1 MNFLELVKTRQ
12 SVRSY
17 TERHVER
24 EKIEKCLEA
33 AHLAPSS
40 NNSQPWKFIVVDD
53 KDLKNKVAKETFN
66 SVVSFNRFSLKA
78 PVLVVVITKKS
89 NIASQ
94 IGGAIKKTQFNLVDI
109 GIAVEHFCLQAAEE
123 NLGTCILGWFNKKG
137 VKKVLN
143 IPQNNDVDIIIALG
157 YPKTDTL
164 REKKRKDIDKIRA
177 YNKYF

>member
-1 MNFLELVKTRQ
+1 MNFIEFVKTRQ

-17 TERHVER
+17 TEQRVEH

-33 AHLAPSS
+33 ARLAPSA

-53 KDLKNKVAKETFN
+53 EELKNKVAKKTF
-66 SVVSFNRFSLKA
+66 SSIVPFNRFALQA
-78 PVLVVVITKKS
+78 PVLIVVITEKS
-89 NIASQ
+89 NVASQ
-94 IGGAIKKTQFNLVDI
+94 VGGAIKKIQFNLVDI
-109 GIAVEHFCLQAAEE
+109 GIAVEHFCLQAVEE
-123 NLGTCILGWFNKKG
+123 NLSTCILGWFNKKG

-143 IPQNNDVDIIIALG
+143 IPKNKDVDIVITLG
-157 YPKTDTL
+157 YPKTDTI

>member
-17 TERHVER
+17 TERQVER

-33 AHLAPSS
+33 AHLAPSA

-53 KDLKNKVAKETFN
+53 EELKNKVAKETFSN
-66 SVVSFNRFSLKA
+66 VVPFNKFSLKA
-78 PVLVVVITKKS
+78 PVLVVVITEKP
-89 NIASQ
+89 NLASQ

-143 IPQNNDVDIIIALG
+143 IPQNNDVDIVITLG